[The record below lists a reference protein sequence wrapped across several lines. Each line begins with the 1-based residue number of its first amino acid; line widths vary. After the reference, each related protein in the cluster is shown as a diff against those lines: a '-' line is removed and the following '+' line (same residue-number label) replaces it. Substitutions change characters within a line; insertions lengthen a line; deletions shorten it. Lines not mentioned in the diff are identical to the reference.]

1 MSDKLKFI
9 SVDGSTLD
17 KTEIVPIQFNS
28 DAEKH
33 AYIMN
38 FLTGNQDLLLK
49 MTNMKKYYLSCLCCR
64 LD

>member
-28 DAEKH
+28 YEEEH

-38 FLTGNQDLLLK
+38 FLTGKQD
-49 MTNMKKYYLSCLCCR
+49 
-64 LD
+64 